1 MNDPWQVHTL
11 LPRLGAMGG
20 AALGSGLGGVG
31 GAAGMGDTAGRETR
45 RGRLVIRGAARQGRR
60 VLAGP
65 ELGHEVLTDR
75 EALRDGV
82 RGRSASL
89 AQPSLTPAVNQGNG
103 AANAPTIR
111 ECVEGRDQADMALRM
126 MQLQVKISGGSVA
139 GDART
144 SAGTLLCARP
154 WRELLEKPPL
164 TGSSSASSGK

>member
-11 LPRLGAMGG
+11 LPRLGAMDG

-89 AQPSLTPAVNQGNG
+89 AQLSLAPAGNQGRG
-103 AANAPTIR
+103 AAIAPTFR
-111 ECVEGRDQADMALRM
+111 ECVEGRTKR
-126 MQLQVKISGGSVA
+126 
-139 GDART
+139 RW
-144 SAGTLLCARP
+144 LC
-154 WRELLEKPPL
+154 
-164 TGSSSASSGK
+164 G